1 MRRNNQEAV
10 LQQSVKT
17 LLTSC
22 GYTVIE
28 IGKARAKVVCPNC
41 KTWHHSRGWQGN
53 TVGAPDLYVH
63 KKEWGPIAVGIE
75 LKTKTGGV
83 RKEQQELANSNLTV
97 ICRSLEEVVTAVRA
111 IDTKLNI
118 ESKLDKVKWLT
129 SSSVQ

>member
-28 IGKARAKVVCPNC
+28 IGKARSKVICPNC

-53 TVGAPDLYVH
+53 TVGAPDLYIH
-63 KKEWGPIAVGIE
+63 KKEWGPISVGIE

-83 RKEQQELANSNLTV
+83 RKEQQELASNNLTV
-97 ICRSLEEVVTAVRA
+97 ICRSIEEVVEAVRA
-111 IDTKLNI
+111 VDTKLNM

-129 SSSVQ
+129 SSIAL